1 MTINNC
7 LIFRRLLAV
16 LMIRLGQEMPLMR
29 DLSPEFFN
37 GKVLNNV
44 EKWALL
50 QVPWLHRPM
59 EILKDLYL
67 QRIWN

>member
-1 MTINNC
+1 
-7 LIFRRLLAV
+7 
-16 LMIRLGQEMPLMR
+16 MR
-29 DLSPEFFN
+29 DLSPEFFK
-37 GKVLNNV
+37 GKVFYNV